1 MSGETYSKIGG
12 LCKAG
17 VRNYQDLEPSEA
29 VSIYLEIMDRGG
41 DPRVTPWSE
50 FFDKNCGYLV
60 SNARLTRSS
69 NRGQGNALG
78 GGQGGKGNLQA
89 SNKRDREKKLRPNAP
104 KKPKNDKDK
113 ICRSRSDADFGECNY
128 KKCRFHHACQ
138 SCGEDHSAATCK
150 KNGSWKGQ

>member
-1 MSGETYSKIGG
+1 M
-12 LCKAG
+12 
-17 VRNYQDLEPSEA
+17 
-29 VSIYLEIMDRGG
+29 EIMDRGG
-41 DPRVTPWSE
+41 DPRVTPLSE

-113 ICRSRSDADFGECNY
+113 ICRSR
-128 KKCRFHHACQ
+128 
-138 SCGEDHSAATCK
+138 
-150 KNGSWKGQ
+150 